1 MGTGELTSCSVIDRE
16 TQYFIAESSKTL
28 DLADTSKS
36 EKEGDDLWLGCA
48 SVSAAGRL
56 CEKTIELPVLPNGYP
71 AFVVSDLSQDSR
83 FNQLPF
89 VAGLP
94 FFKYYAGVPLTTI
107 RGINIGSL
115 FVIDDQV
122 RPDLT
127 QEQKVFMTIMSRNI
141 MAHLELGREAEERR
155 RGQTMSRGLARFVEG
170 YPSLS
175 DTVTDMGNVKG
186 SRFTGNEART
196 KEIDGNFGK
205 ADTPETSPF
214 SGMDSTKPQ
223 DARGRDESQ
232 ENGMNTSSGV
242 YTADTT
248 SSSGGSQTGHIQEE
262 KDQGHHATFARAAN
276 LLRES
281 LQLQGD
287 GGVVYYDTSIGFSA
301 PASIA
306 DTSSSG
312 DDEQEKFLPPAFND
326 IYTSHSRSSTSFIPK
341 GTAEGRYGTTAPILG
356 FSTGTASSHKGDEP
370 TGGLSFR
377 PLPETALAILVKRY
391 PRGKLWSFDVGVLD
405 SSSEDELYKYD
416 SSTAKSPGSTEDRRA
431 RRREAEARLLLAH
444 FPGVRQLLFTPLW
457 DAGSARWYAGA
468 FCFSFSNLI
477 FSNESELSFCIAF
490 GNCVM
495 AEISR
500 LNTIVSD
507 QSKSDFIGSISH
519 ELRSPLH
526 GILGSA
532 EFLDETNCDTFQKS
546 LVDTID
552 ACGRTLLVRNFR
564 HSRTGGHPC

>member
-1 MGTGELTSCSVIDRE
+1 MIDRE
-16 TQYFIAESSKTL
+16 TQYFIAESTKTL
-28 DLADTSKS
+28 DLADTLKS
-36 EKEGDDLWLGCA
+36 EKEGDSLWLGCA

-56 CEKTIELPVLPNGYP
+56 CEKTVELPVLPNGYP
-71 AFVVSDLSQDSR
+71 AFVVNDLSQDSR

-89 VAGLP
+89 VTGPP

-127 QEQKVFMTIMSRNI
+127 QEQKVFMTVMSRNI

-175 DTVTDMGNVKG
+175 DTVTDMGTGIKG
-186 SRFTGNEART
+186 SRLSGSEAQT
-196 KEIDGNFGK
+196 KEIDGNAGK
-205 ADTPETSPF
+205 VDKLETSPS
-214 SGMDSTKPQ
+214 SGMNGTKTE

-232 ENGMNTSSGV
+232 ENGMSTPSGV
-242 YTADTT
+242 DTTDTT
-248 SSSGGSQTGHIQEE
+248 SSSSGSQTGHIQEE
-262 KDQGHHATFARAAN
+262 KDNGHHATFARAAN

-287 GGVVYYDTSIGFSA
+287 GGVVYYDTAIGFSA
-301 PASIA
+301 PTSIGE
-306 DTSSSG
+306 TSSSG
-312 DDEQEKFLPPAFND
+312 DDEQEKLLPKVFND
-326 IYTSHSRSSTSFIPK
+326 IYTSQSRSVTSSIRNLI
-341 GTAEGRYGTTAPILG
+341 AEGRFGRTAPILG
-356 FSTGTASSHKGDEP
+356 FSTGTASSHKGDVH
-370 TGGLSFR
+370 TSGLSFS
-377 PLPETALAILVKRY
+377 PLPEKALAILVKRY
-391 PRGKLWSFDVGVLD
+391 PRGKLWSFDVGILD
-405 SSSEDELYKYD
+405 SSSEDELSKY
-416 SSTAKSPGSTEDRRA
+416 GSGTRKNSGLPEDRRA
-431 RRREAEARLLLAH
+431 RRREAEAKLLLAH
-444 FPGVRQLLFTPLW
+444 FPGVRQLLFMPLW

-468 FCFSFSNLI
+468 FCFSFSNVI
-477 FSNESELSFCIAF
+477 FSNESELSFGIAF

-532 EFLDETNCDTFQKS
+532 EFLGETNCDTFQKS

-552 ACGRTLLVRNFR
+552 ACGRTLLVRIFR
-564 HSRTGGHPC
+564 QSRARGHPC

>member
-1 MGTGELTSCSVIDRE
+1 MIDRE
-16 TQYFIAESSKTL
+16 TQYFIAESTKTL

-36 EKEGDDLWLGCA
+36 EKEGDILWLGCA
-48 SVSAAGRL
+48 SVLAAGRL
-56 CEKTIELPVLPNGYP
+56 CEKTVELPVLPNGYP
-71 AFVVSDLSQDSR
+71 AFVVNDLSKDSR

-89 VAGLP
+89 VAGPP
-94 FFKYYAGVPLTTI
+94 FFKYYAGVPLTTN

-115 FVIDDQV
+115 FVVDDQV

-127 QEQKVFMTIMSRNI
+127 QEQKVFMTVMSRNI

-155 RGQTMSRGLARFVEG
+155 RGQNMSRGLARFVEG

-175 DTVTDMGNVKG
+175 DTVTDVGNVIKG
-186 SRFTGNEART
+186 SRFSGSETPT
-196 KEIDGNFGK
+196 KEIAGNAGK
-205 ADTPETSPF
+205 VDTLETSSF
-214 SGMDSTKPQ
+214 SGMDGTKTP

-232 ENGMNTSSGV
+232 ENGINTSSGI

-248 SSSGGSQTGHIQEE
+248 SSSGGSQNGRIQEE
-262 KDQGHHATFARAAN
+262 KDNGYHATFARAAN

-281 LQLQGD
+281 LQLQGS
-287 GGVVYYDTSIGFSA
+287 GGVVYYDTSIGFSI
-301 PASIA
+301 PASSGE
-306 DTSSSG
+306 TSSSG
-312 DDEQEKFLPPAFND
+312 DDEQDKLLPGALND
-326 IYTSHSRSSTSFIPK
+326 IYTSQSRSSTSFIPK
-341 GTAEGRYGTTAPILG
+341 GTAEGSLGRTAPILA
-356 FSTGTASSHKGDEP
+356 FSTGTASSHQGDGH
-370 TGGLSFR
+370 TSGLSFS
-377 PLPETALAILVKRY
+377 PLPEKALAILVKRY

-405 SSSEDELYKYD
+405 SSSEDELSRYG
-416 SSTAKSPGSTEDRRA
+416 SGTTKSPGSTEDRRA

-444 FPGVRQLLFTPLW
+444 FPGVKQLLFTPLW

-532 EFLDETNCDTFQKS
+532 EFLGETNCDTFQKS

-552 ACGRTLLVRNFR
+552 ACGRTLLVRSFR
-564 HSRTGGHPC
+564 QSRAGGHRC

>member
-1 MGTGELTSCSVIDRE
+1 MRKLTGCSVIDQE
-16 TQYFIAESSKTL
+16 TQYFIAESTKTL
-28 DLADTSKS
+28 DLADTSRS

-48 SVSAAGRL
+48 SVSAGGKL

-71 AFVVSDLSQDSR
+71 AFVVNDLSQDPR

-89 VAGLP
+89 VTGPP
-94 FFKYYAGVPLTTI
+94 FFKYYAGVPLTTN

-115 FVIDDQV
+115 FVIDDRV

-127 QEQKVFMTIMSRNI
+127 QEQKVFMTVMSRNI

-175 DTVTDMGNVKG
+175 DTVTGLDNLPKG
-186 SRFTGNEART
+186 SGSARSETRSKEGASNAT
-196 KEIDGNFGK
+196 KIDSLETIPLS
-205 ADTPETSPF
+205 DTNGTRIQN
-214 SGMDSTKPQ
+214 PQ
-223 DARGRDESQ
+223 SSDESQ
-232 ENGMNTSSGV
+232 ATGLNTPSG
-242 YTADTT
+242 ADAIETT
-248 SSSGGSQTGHIQEE
+248 SSSSGSQTGRIPEE
-262 KDQGHHATFARAAN
+262 QDNSYRATFARAAN

-281 LQLQGD
+281 LQLLGD
-287 GGVVYYDTSIGFSA
+287 GGVVYYDTSIGFSTPTSNA
-301 PASIA
+301 E
-306 DTSSSG
+306 TSSSG
-312 DDEQEKFLPPAFND
+312 DDEQQHEEKMSPGAFGD
-326 IYTSHSRSSTSFIPK
+326 MYVSKSHSFTSSIPPRR
-341 GTAEGRYGTTAPILG
+341 GEANPGRTAPILG
-356 FSTGTASSHKGDEP
+356 FSTGTASSDKGD
-370 TGGLSFR
+370 GDISGLCFS
-377 PLPETALAILVKRY
+377 PLPERTLATLVKRY
-391 PRGKLWSFDVGVLD
+391 PRGKLWSFDVGTLD
-405 SSSEDELYKYD
+405 SSSDDELSKYGNGRMK
-416 SSTAKSPGSTEDRRA
+416 SSGLSEDRRA
-431 RRREAEARLLLAH
+431 KRREAEAKLLLAH

-468 FCFSFSNLI
+468 FCFSSSNLI
-477 FSNESELSFCIAF
+477 FSKESELSFCIAF

-532 EFLDETNCDTFQKS
+532 EFLGETNCDTFQKS

-552 ACGRTLLVRNFR
+552 ACGRTLLVRQPR
-564 HSRTGGHPC
+564 AGDIRC